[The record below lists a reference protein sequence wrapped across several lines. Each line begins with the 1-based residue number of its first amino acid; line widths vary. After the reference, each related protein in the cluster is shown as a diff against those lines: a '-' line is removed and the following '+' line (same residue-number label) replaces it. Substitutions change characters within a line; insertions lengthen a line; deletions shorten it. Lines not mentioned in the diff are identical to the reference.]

1 MFKKYS
7 YFSAIIICLI
17 NSSCSSLNKEPLET
31 KLVDLK
37 FFQSRNFNDPNLEE
51 FIKKINGKKPEK
63 NWGADNLYLAA
74 IYFNPR
80 MEVVKREL
88 QLAKASEVTAGQIPN
103 PIISLVPGRD
113 NTSSIRSQN
122 FMPMSFTLPIETNGK
137 RGLRK
142 AITQFRTAAAQAK
155 IETIKWDIRR
165 EILASLINLYS
176 ADQKRK
182 IYQDAT
188 TTQKNIINIYEQR
201 AKQGQLLTAIA
212 SQANIVDLQTQLQL
226 QDSKA
231 IKDKSLVSLASS
243 ISVPLD
249 SVNQISIDFSDI
261 KKIAQSDL
269 DLENLRAKTL
279 LNNPELVAALM
290 EYNATH
296 EALKLEIAKQIPDV
310 NIGPAYQWDAHDG
323 GKIGLGFSLTLPIFN
338 QNEGPIAEAKARREI
353 AAANFNV
360 IQARIISGIET
371 AEVSLVTAKKQYD
384 LAKKLLDE
392 ERHKIKTLQ
401 SQLSKSELGK
411 LPMLHALSEAQVV
424 HQNVIDAE
432 VQVLRAFAE
441 LENATRVTLF

>member
-7 YFSAIIICLI
+7 YFSAIILCLI
-17 NSSCSSLNKEPLET
+17 NSSCISLNKEPLET

-37 FFQSRNFNDPNLEE
+37 FFQSRNFNDPNLEK
-51 FIKKINGKKPEK
+51 FIEKINGKKPQK
-63 NWGADNLYLAA
+63 NWGVDNLYLAA

-88 QLAKASEVTAGQIPN
+88 QLAKAGEVTAGQIPN
-103 PIISLVPGRD
+103 PILSITPGID
-113 NTSSIRSQN
+113 NSNSKGQMYSS
-122 FMPMSFTLPIETNGK
+122 MSFILPIETNGK

-142 AITQFRTAAAQAK
+142 NITQFRTQAAQAK

-165 EILASLINLYS
+165 EILAALISLYS

-182 IYQDAT
+182 TYQEAAA
-188 TTQKNIINIYEQR
+188 TQKTIINIYEQR

-212 SQANIVDLQTQLQL
+212 SQANIVNLQTQLQL

-231 IKDKSLVSLASS
+231 IKDKSLVSLAASV
-243 ISVPLD
+243 SVPVD
-249 SVNQISIDFSDI
+249 AVDKISIDFSDI
-261 KKIAQSDL
+261 KKISHSDL

-296 EALKLEIAKQIPDV
+296 EALKLEIAKQIPDI

-323 GKIGLGFSLTLPIFN
+323 GKIGLGISLTLPIFN

-353 AAANFNV
+353 AAANFNM
-360 IQARIISGIET
+360 IQTRIISGIET
-371 AEVSLVTAKKQYD
+371 AKVSLVTAKKQYD

-392 ERHKIKTLQ
+392 ERKKIKTLQ
-401 SQLSKSELGK
+401 SQLSKNELGK
-411 LPMLHALSEAQVV
+411 LPMLHALSEAQMI

-432 VQVLRAFAE
+432 IQILRAFAE